1 MAILQVWSALPFESG
16 AYCHGGIPRW
26 TTAAGKEAR
35 GSAPTFTLRAP
46 VDNNGAIAYA
56 REGAILRTLSD
67 SRGEQFWV
75 VTLVDQTEGVG
86 GGSVS
91 ITCGSIRQL
100 LATRGLIREQPIAN
114 GPFVYSVDPGR
125 RSPTDH
131 LTRYVFTNLSADGL
145 TGWAIGTIDYTAPV
159 TLGTLT
165 RARRGAVL
173 DQLETQTGYT
183 FVPRLVYS
191 GSTLTGVAL
200 DLLED
205 PASALE
211 TRLMEVGGAITSLT
225 QTQELTNAPTVAI
238 PFTASG
244 GPLEHPAFEIGA
256 VTGAGPYWVT
266 LLDPEGGPAV
276 VREDD
281 QFVGAY
287 LLNSAGTTHQITDSR
302 ASDSAVSVAS
312 NSGLSAGGIVSIVT
326 DTAGRPLTEITS
338 PSGLA
343 SSRGRVVADVGTQA
357 VHAKNNW
364 CPNPLF
370 LRFAD
375 VFTPEDWADEGGTF
389 NVGEYPRDTPA
400 TVTGVL
406 TNGVQSAGAG
416 GVTFKNAP
424 ANARFYSNEYLVVAS
439 APFRVGNNVAVA
451 DGSGN
456 GSIVFA
462 SGTLAAPVADGQ
474 PITFLGAEP
483 TRPTSF
489 PDEPVTTNVM
499 RLLTNSAD
507 TAIPPTA
514 SALRMQ
520 SSPVTIKYA
529 AGWETLRLTADF
541 TIVGSNTTLGNTD
554 AGAAITDDITTATTR
569 GLPAVMLVDPAGPT
583 RLAYA
588 ICPTS
593 VDAAELSH
601 QQVSCTYTLSTD
613 KTVAVALL
621 SSNLGMWQGCRGV
634 ALELRA
640 DTETEA
646 PYQFSGSNQ
655 LFHRAQDVLAQRT
668 TAGRYRITGVDL
680 RALLMDGEPLVMGQW
695 LRVRS
700 ELGDATLRI
709 VTLEYAFGD
718 AGESMIV
725 EVGTVAPTLTQVTVT
740 I

>member
-1 MAILQVWSALPFESG
+1 MAILQVWSGLPFESG

-26 TTAAGKEAR
+26 TRASGKEAR
-35 GSAPTFTLRAP
+35 GTAPQFTLTAPTQ
-46 VDNNGAIAYA
+46 NNGAIQYA

-67 SRGEQFWV
+67 SRGDQYWV
-75 VTLVDQTEGVG
+75 ITTVDESDGLG

-91 ITCGSIRQL
+91 ITCGTIRQL
-100 LATRGLIREQPIAN
+100 LATRGLIREQTVAN
-114 GPFVYSVDPGR
+114 GPWSYAFTPGR
-125 RSPTDH
+125 RSVSDH
-131 LTRYVFTNLSADGL
+131 LSTYVFTNLSADGL
-145 TGWAIGTIDYTAPV
+145 TGWSAGTIEYTAPV
-159 TLGTLT
+159 ALGSLN

-173 DQLETQTGYT
+173 DQIEQQTGYT

-191 GSTLTGVAL
+191 GVTLTGVAL

-211 TRLMEVGGAITSLT
+211 TRLMEVGGSITSLT

-238 PFTASG
+238 PFTAG
-244 GPLEHPAFEIGA
+244 GDPMEHPAFEIGT

-266 LLDPEGGPAV
+266 LLDPEGGPNV
-276 VREDD
+276 IREDD
-281 QFVGAY
+281 QFVNAY

-302 ASDSAVSVAS
+302 ESDSAVSVAS
-312 NSGLSAGGIVSIVT
+312 NSGLSAGGIVSIVS
-326 DTAGRPLTEITS
+326 DTAGRPLAEISS
-338 PSGLA
+338 PSGLL

-357 VHAKNNW
+357 VHAKRNW

-370 LRFAD
+370 LNWTNA
-375 VFTPEDWADEGGTF
+375 FTPEDWADEGGTF

-400 TVTGVL
+400 TITGVL

-416 GVTFKNAP
+416 GVNFKNALP
-424 ANARFYSNEYLVVAS
+424 GARFYSNEYLVVDS
-439 APFRVGNNVAVA
+439 APFRVGNVVAEA

-483 TRPTSF
+483 TRPTAF
-489 PDEPVTTNVM
+489 PDEPVTTNVI

-514 SALRMQ
+514 SAVRMQ
-520 SSPVTIKYA
+520 STPITIKYA
-529 AGWETLRLTADF
+529 AGWSALRLTADF

-621 SSNLGMWQGCRGV
+621 SSNLGLWQGCRGV

-640 DTETEA
+640 DTDTEA

-680 RALLMDGEPLVMGQW
+680 RALLADGTPLVMGQW

-718 AGESMIV
+718 AGESMVV
-725 EVGTVAPTLTQVTVT
+725 EVGTIAPTLTGTTVS